1 MIARL
6 RGSLIEKHPTHA
18 LVDVEGVGY
27 ELQIPF
33 STFERLPELGGR
45 VALLTHLVVR
55 EDALHLFGFATGE
68 EREIFR
74 HLLSVSGVGP
84 KIALAVLSGI
94 DGTRFRQAVTAGDVD
109 LLRTI
114 PGVGKKTA
122 ERLIV
127 ELRDRLPRVGDE
139 SPEERAARAL
149 GCPIEVYR
157 DAIAA
162 LVSLGYTQAAAS
174 AAARR
179 VLADGAGPVELDEL
193 VKRALAAATGGVPA

>member
-27 ELQIPF
+27 ELQIPV
-33 STFERLPELGGR
+33 STFERLPEAGGR
-45 VALLTHLVVR
+45 VVLLTQLVVR
-55 EDALHLFGFATGE
+55 EDALHLFGFGTEG

-74 HLLSVSGVGP
+74 LLLTVSGVGP

-94 DGTRFRQAVTAGDVD
+94 EGGRFRRAVAAGDVD

-114 PGVGKKTA
+114 PGIGKKTA
-122 ERLIV
+122 ERLVV
-127 ELRDRLPRVGDE
+127 ELRDRLPAAGEE
-139 SPEERAARAL
+139 SPEERAARTL
-149 GCPIEVYR
+149 GCPVDVYR

-162 LVSLGYTQAAAS
+162 LVSLGYTQTAAS
-174 AAARR
+174 AAARM
-179 VLADGAGPVELDEL
+179 VLADGSGPFELDEL
-193 VKRALAAATGGVPA
+193 VKRALAAAAGGVPA